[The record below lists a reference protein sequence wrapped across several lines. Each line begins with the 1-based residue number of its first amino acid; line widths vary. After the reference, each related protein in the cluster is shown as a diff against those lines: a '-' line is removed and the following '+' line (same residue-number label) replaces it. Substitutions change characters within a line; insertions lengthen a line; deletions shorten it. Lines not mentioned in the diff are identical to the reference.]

1 MTKKRIEIV
10 RRIVAVITV
19 ALGIAWTGLAET
31 VENVRGSQR
40 ENSKLVDIY
49 YDLNDSD
56 GGTYYVEAEV
66 VGKTSDVTASSF
78 SGDVGEGVVPGQN
91 RRIVWDA
98 GADWP
103 GNKGDVKAIVTV
115 IKVGKPNRVQ
125 LWENSPY
132 WADRNIGAD
141 NPWEYGFYFW
151 WGDTTGYRPSGTTF
165 GFSFEP
171 SNCPTYGKSNATL
184 KSEGW
189 IVSTSGTYVLAPDH
203 DAAHVKWGGR
213 WRMPTYQEL
222 SALNNKC
229 DWTWKTING
238 VKGYVVNGR
247 GKYAS
252 NSIFLPCVGEGYANI
267 FDLAGVRGLYW
278 SSVPNSNGD
287 HSWDL
292 CIHSDGHGTS
302 DRAGRYGG
310 RAIRPVEE
318 FTALEATGSSEWF
331 YVDTTMPDVIVNFN
345 ANGGVGNEMDEQVF
359 IVGEKQK
366 LIKNTYAKNGYVFQG
381 WAESKAD
388 ADNGAVRFRDEA
400 EIAIDANMT
409 LYAVWANP
417 ALTLVA
423 DSADWTDGTITLRCE
438 DSDTSGSRHRYSLYY
453 YDPDAG
459 FWRIVVSARNIE
471 VDANG
476 EVLLTD
482 TGYSTRLNGIPPV
495 MYRVSDENGRTADCE
510 TRKRHGLFVAIDLY
524 ENRPNIGLVESP
536 SPTQAAAAFRG
547 AYTRH
552 GDATGYLLTLED
564 WDTTKNAIS
573 NRLDFIAKNYSR
585 TGDVFLF
592 YYAGH
597 GFNGGVACY
606 DLGRSLSAR
615 ELSESFKRFRSGV
628 GVVAI
633 INACCSASM
642 IDMNNVSES
651 VQVGWITSSQESENT
666 KAGVFDSIVCDR
678 GWLKGGADYRD
689 PTAAGGNGDGYV
701 TFGELAMWGQQ
712 LSGKTYYHYRMLT
725 ASKNFRILDNIVAG
739 RVPSH
744 ASVTPLTDGPSTL
757 TAIPGN
763 SGEIRLSWTAVSG
776 ASGYDIYRKL
786 RSAMPSTY
794 VYVDTVKGASTR
806 DGSSYALTPNVEY
819 EYYVRAVNDVYVSDA
834 SPTASCAPSE
844 NMKILDYVSRVMS
857 ALSSTSIDYS
867 EHLPMVNGEVDYSNL
882 NYDHDGDGMTTFEE
896 YVAGTNP
903 ADDTDRFVASITI
916 NDGKPSISW
925 SPNLNTNGSE
935 RIYTVW
941 GKTNLFDEVGWT
953 SPTNS
958 GHRFFK
964 VDVEMP

>member
-1 MTKKRIEIV
+1 MNSAQGKQLTMKKFILVMVSAAISCIAIADGGFTVTQYNLRQSIGSVVAAKSAIQNSSTWRGAPVVKQYSKIAFQHGLPPATAPHFQKSVTTFPVGVPGGSVGGMVLEIYGMTYIPSAGKWTFACGSDDGFEMKISGNGISESFSYTGERALDTTFKTISIPAAGEYAIEI
-10 RRIVAVITV
+10 IYFDNYYSGEYDAAVLEV
-19 ALGIAWTGLAET
+19 SIAEGQHTAFSSVFKLLRSSSSMDTLHDVIFCDNGGTGRMEPQ
-31 VENVRGSQR
+31 EF
-40 ENSKLVDIY
+40 ENSK
-49 YDLNDSD
+49 
-56 GGTYYVEAEV
+56 E
-66 VGKTSDVTASSF
+66 
-78 SGDVGEGVVPGQN
+78 
-91 RRIVWDA
+91 
-98 GADWP
+98 
-103 GNKGDVKAIVTV
+103 
-115 IKVGKPNRVQ
+115 
-125 LWENSPY
+125 
-132 WADRNIGAD
+132 
-141 NPWEYGFYFW
+141 
-151 WGDTTGYRPSGTTF
+151 
-165 GFSFEP
+165 
-171 SNCPTYGKSNATL
+171 
-184 KSEGW
+184 
-189 IVSTSGTYVLAPDH
+189 
-203 DAAHVKWGGR
+203 
-213 WRMPTYQEL
+213 
-222 SALNNKC
+222 
-229 DWTWKTING
+229 
-238 VKGYVVNGR
+238 
-247 GKYAS
+247 
-252 NSIFLPCVGEGYANI
+252 
-267 FDLAGVRGLYW
+267 
-278 SSVPNSNGD
+278 
-287 HSWDL
+287 
-292 CIHSDGHGTS
+292 
-302 DRAGRYGG
+302 
-310 RAIRPVEE
+310 
-318 FTALEATGSSEWF
+318 
-331 YVDTTMPDVIVNFN
+331 
-345 ANGGVGNEMDEQVF
+345 
-359 IVGEKQK
+359 QK
-366 LIKNTYAKNGYVFQG
+366 LAKNTYTKDGYVFQG
-381 WAESKAD
+381 WAESKVD
-388 ADNGAVRFRDEA
+388 ADNGIVKFCDEA

-417 ALTLVA
+417 VLTLA
-423 DSADWTDGTITLRCE
+423 AESADWTDGTITLRCE

-476 EVLLTD
+476 EVLLID

-510 TRKRHGLFVAIDLY
+510 TRQRHGLFVAIDLY

-564 WDTTKNAIS
+564 WDATKNAIS

-606 DLGRSLSAR
+606 DLGKSLSAR
-615 ELSESFKRFRSGV
+615 ELSESFKRFHSGV

-763 SGEIRLSWTAVSG
+763 SGEIRLSWAAVSG

-786 RSAMPSTY
+786 RSEMPNTY
-794 VYVDTVKGASTR
+794 VYVGAVKGTSAR

-844 NMKILDYVSRVMS
+844 NMEIRAYASRVMS

-867 EHLPMVNGEVDYSNL
+867 EHPPMVNGEVDYSNL

-916 NDGKPSISW
+916 NDSKPSISW

>member
-1 MTKKRIEIV
+1 MKRNV
-10 RRIVAVITV
+10 MKSFAAALAVAFAV
-19 ALGIAWTGLAET
+19 ATH
-31 VENVRGSQR
+31 
-40 ENSKLVDIY
+40 
-49 YDLNDSD
+49 
-56 GGTYYVEAEV
+56 
-66 VGKTSDVTASSF
+66 
-78 SGDVGEGVVPGQN
+78 GE
-91 RRIVWDA
+91 
-98 GADWP
+98 
-103 GNKGDVKAIVTV
+103 
-115 IKVGKPNRVQ
+115 
-125 LWENSPY
+125 
-132 WADRNIGAD
+132 
-141 NPWEYGFYFW
+141 
-151 WGDTTGYRPSGTTF
+151 
-165 GFSFEP
+165 
-171 SNCPTYGKSNATL
+171 
-184 KSEGW
+184 
-189 IVSTSGTYVLAPDH
+189 
-203 DAAHVKWGGR
+203 
-213 WRMPTYQEL
+213 
-222 SALNNKC
+222 
-229 DWTWKTING
+229 
-238 VKGYVVNGR
+238 
-247 GKYAS
+247 
-252 NSIFLPCVGEGYANI
+252 
-267 FDLAGVRGLYW
+267 
-278 SSVPNSNGD
+278 
-287 HSWDL
+287 
-292 CIHSDGHGTS
+292 
-302 DRAGRYGG
+302 
-310 RAIRPVEE
+310 
-318 FTALEATGSSEWF
+318 TGSSEWF
-331 YVDTTMPDVIVNFN
+331 FVDTMDKPDVIVHFN

-359 IVGEKQK
+359 IVGVKQK
-366 LIKNTYAKNGYVFQG
+366 LFKNTYRNDGYVFQG

-417 ALTLVA
+417 VLTLA
-423 DSADWTDGTITLRCE
+423 AESADWTDGTITLRCE

-510 TRKRHGLFVAIDLY
+510 TRQRHGLFVAIDLY

-564 WDTTKNAIS
+564 WDSTKNAIS

-606 DLGRSLSAR
+606 DLGKSLSAR
-615 ELSESFKRFRSGV
+615 ELSESFKRFHSGV

-763 SGEIRLSWTAVSG
+763 SGEIRLSWAAVSG

-786 RSAMPSTY
+786 RSEMPNTY
-794 VYVDTVKGASTR
+794 VYVGAVKGTSAR

-844 NMKILDYVSRVMS
+844 NMEIRAYASRVMS

-867 EHLPMVNGEVDYSNL
+867 EHPPMVNGEVDYSNL

>member
-1 MTKKRIEIV
+1 MKYYKN
-10 RRIVAVITV
+10 
-19 ALGIAWTGLAET
+19 GLLSDSK
-31 VENVRGSQR
+31 NV
-40 ENSKLVDIY
+40 
-49 YDLNDSD
+49 
-56 GGTYYVEAEV
+56 
-66 VGKTSDVTASSF
+66 
-78 SGDVGEGVVPGQN
+78 GV
-91 RRIVWDA
+91 
-98 GADWP
+98 
-103 GNKGDVKAIVTV
+103 
-115 IKVGKPNRVQ
+115 
-125 LWENSPY
+125 S
-132 WADRNIGAD
+132 
-141 NPWEYGFYFW
+141 
-151 WGDTTGYRPSGTTF
+151 
-165 GFSFEP
+165 
-171 SNCPTYGKSNATL
+171 
-184 KSEGW
+184 
-189 IVSTSGTYVLAPDH
+189 LAPNDGPLYIGM
-203 DAAHVKWGGR
+203 DPVDRCEYLIGSLDELTIYNRA
-213 WRMPTYQEL
+213 L
-222 SALNNKC
+222 SASEISALYN
-229 DWTWKTING
+229 D
-238 VKGYVVNGR
+238 
-247 GKYAS
+247 
-252 NSIFLPCVGEGYANI
+252 
-267 FDLAGVRGLYW
+267 GLK
-278 SSVPNSNGD
+278 V
-287 HSWDL
+287 
-292 CIHSDGHGTS
+292 CKIT
-302 DRAGRYGG
+302 
-310 RAIRPVEE
+310 
-318 FTALEATGSSEWF
+318 
-331 YVDTTMPDVIVNFN
+331 FN
-345 ANGGVGNEMDEQVF
+345 ANADGVEGNMPSLSVLSDTRAMLPANGFRRQD
-359 IVGEKQK
+359 
-366 LIKNTYAKNGYVFQG
+366 GYVFQG
-381 WAESKAD
+381 WAKSKSD
-388 ADNGAVRFRDEA
+388 ADNGIVKYQDEE
-400 EIAIDANMT
+400 EITIESDMT
-409 LYAVWANP
+409 LYAVWAAP
-417 ALTLVA
+417 SLTLA
-423 DSADWTDGTITLRCE
+423 AESADWSSGSITLRCE
-438 DSDTSGSRHRYSLYY
+438 DADTSGSRHRYSLYY

-564 WDTTKNAIS
+564 WDATKNAIS

-606 DLGRSLSAR
+606 DLGKSLSAR
-615 ELSESFKRFRSGV
+615 ELSESFKRFHSGV

-757 TAIPGN
+757 TAITGN
-763 SGEIRLSWTAVSG
+763 SGEIRLSWAAVSG

-786 RSAMPSTY
+786 RSEMPNTY
-794 VYVDTVKGASTR
+794 IYVGAVKGTSAR

-844 NMKILDYVSRVMS
+844 NMEIRAYASRVMS

-867 EHLPMVNGEVDYSNL
+867 EHPPMVNGEVDYSNL

>member
-1 MTKKRIEIV
+1 MKRIVFAFALLITSLSFASLTDGLVGYWPFDGDAKDYSGNSNHGSIYGVTSTNDRHGNSERAYCFNGCSYIYVANAPSINGISSEIT
-10 RRIVAVITV
+10 IAVWIKPTAWFINDTGDASKFITIMQKANTSTCQYQFQFGVNTNNIKRLCLDYWGEAIIMDVSPPTLGQWQFV
-19 ALGIAWTGLAET
+19 ALTFSNGSMKYYKNGLLSDSK
-31 VENVRGSQR
+31 NV
-40 ENSKLVDIY
+40 
-49 YDLNDSD
+49 
-56 GGTYYVEAEV
+56 
-66 VGKTSDVTASSF
+66 
-78 SGDVGEGVVPGQN
+78 GV
-91 RRIVWDA
+91 
-98 GADWP
+98 
-103 GNKGDVKAIVTV
+103 
-115 IKVGKPNRVQ
+115 
-125 LWENSPY
+125 S
-132 WADRNIGAD
+132 
-141 NPWEYGFYFW
+141 
-151 WGDTTGYRPSGTTF
+151 
-165 GFSFEP
+165 
-171 SNCPTYGKSNATL
+171 
-184 KSEGW
+184 
-189 IVSTSGTYVLAPDH
+189 LAPNDGPLYIGM
-203 DAAHVKWGGR
+203 DPVERCEYLIGSLD
-213 WRMPTYQEL
+213 EL
-222 SALNNKC
+222 SIYNRALS
-229 DWTWKTING
+229 
-238 VKGYVVNGR
+238 
-247 GKYAS
+247 AS
-252 NSIFLPCVGEGYANI
+252 EISALYN
-267 FDLAGVRGLYW
+267 DGLK
-278 SSVPNSNGD
+278 V
-287 HSWDL
+287 
-292 CIHSDGHGTS
+292 CKIT
-302 DRAGRYGG
+302 
-310 RAIRPVEE
+310 
-318 FTALEATGSSEWF
+318 
-331 YVDTTMPDVIVNFN
+331 FN
-345 ANGGVGNEMDEQVF
+345 ANADRVEGNMPSLSVLSDTRAMLPANGFRRQD
-359 IVGEKQK
+359 
-366 LIKNTYAKNGYVFQG
+366 GYVFQG
-381 WAESKAD
+381 WAKSKSD
-388 ADNGAVRFRDEA
+388 ADNGIVKYQDEE
-400 EIAIDANMT
+400 EITIESDMT
-409 LYAVWANP
+409 LYAVWAAP
-417 ALTLVA
+417 SLTLA
-423 DSADWTDGTITLRCE
+423 AESADWSSGSITLRCE
-438 DSDTSGSRHRYSLYY
+438 DADTSGSRHRYSLYY

-510 TRKRHGLFVAIDLY
+510 TRQRHGLFVAIDLY

-564 WDTTKNAIS
+564 WDATKNAIS

-606 DLGRSLSAR
+606 DLGKSLSAR
-615 ELSESFKRFRSGV
+615 ELSESFKRFHSGV

-725 ASKNFRILDNIVAG
+725 DSKNFRILDNIVAG

-763 SGEIRLSWTAVSG
+763 SGEIRLSWAAVSG
-776 ASGYDIYRKL
+776 ASGYDIYRKV
-786 RSAMPSTY
+786 RSEMPNTY
-794 VYVDTVKGASTR
+794 VYVGAVKGTSAR

-844 NMKILDYVSRVMS
+844 NMEIRAYASRVMS

-867 EHLPMVNGEVDYSNL
+867 EHPPMVNGEVDYSNL